1 MNKRTVSIIHE
12 LCDLEENTI
21 AGLAEKFQVS
31 QRTIRNDLNLISDL
45 FRENEMP
52 DLELKKGGLIQIP
65 GGFAQIHTLLSEEDF
80 YEYKL
85 SKEERKKIASAM
97 LVDATGYLTLSAIA
111 DALFVSRA
119 TIIADLDEIK
129 SFIRKSRLEVLS
141 HPNKGLRVEGKES
154 DKRIFLMSLFETG
167 MESQRTD
174 IIGKQFSEPE
184 EIKSLIEKILHEQE
198 HFHKSYLTDDSFE
211 KILRYLAIMV
221 RRNQQGEYV
230 EVRSR
235 RGNSKYLMAEDV
247 VRYICQYCQVTA
259 TEDEAQFLSELLVMA
274 RYMKQ
279 KDSNQNAVKIQLL
292 TRQFI
297 ERVSA
302 QLGIELNTDYDL
314 FENLA
319 GHLEAICAQS
329 AIPGTN
335 NPIIEELLKENQ
347 QVEEAVLDA
356 FPLLCEYAGR
366 EIPRTEAGYI
376 AVHFCAAIER
386 RKNKEISF
394 HVIVA
399 CHAGIGT
406 SHLLLERLKKH
417 FNFQIVDIVSSHEAQ
432 TLKEGAA
439 DFIISTVPLKGC
451 SLTYIIVSPLFT
463 DEDYIR
469 VGNLV
474 DSLRGS
480 RNLPVREEKRQ
491 ITSQGLLAQLSP
503 VIYEKMPD
511 QAKELMQQI
520 TQIVREYFQE
530 PIQAKVQEEIPSLSQ
545 LLSPSH
551 IQLNVQ
557 CTDWKDSI
565 SKSASLLLE
574 QGYIEERYIG
584 AMIANVE
591 ENGPYVVISK
601 GFAVPH
607 EGCDKGCLKTGMNL
621 IRLASPVAFGE
632 EETDP
637 VEFVCC
643 LSATDHKMHLKAFF
657 HLVNLLRQEAF
668 KEDLRKCET
677 AWEAASVIAKYE
689 SRLEEA
695 EE

>member
-12 LCDLEENTI
+12 LCDTQENTI

-45 FRENEMP
+45 LKENDLP
-52 DLELKKGGLIQIP
+52 VLELKRGGVICIP
-65 GGFAQIHTLLSEEDF
+65 GGAAQIHSLLSEEDF

-119 TIIADLDEIK
+119 TVIADLDEIK
-129 SFIRKSRLEVLS
+129 SFIKKGHLEVLS

-167 MESQRTD
+167 QQKPGSDIME
-174 IIGKQFSEPE
+174 KQFCEPD
-184 EIKSLIEKILHEQE
+184 EIQSLIEKILHEQE

-221 RRNQQGEYV
+221 RRNRQGEYV
-230 EVRSR
+230 EVRNK

-247 VRYICQYCQVTA
+247 VRYVCQYCQVTA
-259 TEDEAQFLSELLVMA
+259 TEDEVQFLSELLVMA

-279 KDSNQNAVKIQLL
+279 KESEQNAVKIQLL

-297 ERVSA
+297 EKVS
-302 QLGIELNTDYDL
+302 LETGIELNTDYDL

-347 QVEEAVLDA
+347 QIEKAVLLA
-356 FPLLCEYAGR
+356 LPLLHAYAGR
-366 EIPRTEAGYI
+366 EIPKTEAGYI

-451 SLTYIIVSPLFT
+451 SLKYIIVSPLFT

-480 RNLPVREEKRQ
+480 RNLPIREEKRQ
-491 ITSQGLLAQLSP
+491 ITSQGLLTRLSP
-503 VIYEKMPD
+503 VIYEKAPD
-511 QAKELMQQI
+511 QAKELMKEI
-520 TQIVREYFQE
+520 TRIVQGYFQE
-530 PIQAKVQEEIPSLSQ
+530 PVQTEVQEEIPSLSH

-565 SKSASLLLE
+565 SKSARLLLE
-574 QGYIEERYIG
+574 QGYIEERYIE

-621 IRLASPVAFGE
+621 IRLATPVVFGE

-657 HLVNLLRQEAF
+657 HLVNLLRQESF

-677 AWEAASVIAKYE
+677 AWEAAGLIAEYE
-689 SRLEEA
+689 AGLEDA

>member
-12 LCDLEENTI
+12 LCDTQENTI
-21 AGLAEKFQVS
+21 ASLAEKFQVS

-45 FRENEMP
+45 LKENGLP
-52 DLELKKGGLIQIP
+52 VLELKKGGVICIP
-65 GGFAQIHTLLSEEDF
+65 GGAAQIHTLLSEEDF

-111 DALFVSRA
+111 DVLFVSRA
-119 TIIADLDEIK
+119 TVIADLDEIK
-129 SFIRKSRLEVLS
+129 SFIKKGHLEVLS

-154 DKRIFLMSLFETG
+154 DKRIFLMSLFEIG
-167 MESQRTD
+167 QQKPGSDIME
-174 IIGKQFSEPE
+174 KQFCETDQ
-184 EIKSLIEKILHEQE
+184 IQSLIEKILHEQE
-198 HFHKSYLTDDSFE
+198 HSHKSYLTDDSFE

-221 RRNQQGEYV
+221 RRNRKGEYV
-230 EVRSR
+230 EVRNK
-235 RGNSKYLMAEDV
+235 RGNSKYLMAQDV
-247 VRYICQYCQVTA
+247 VRYVCQYCQVTA
-259 TEDEAQFLSELLVMA
+259 TEDEVQFLSELLVMA

-279 KDSNQNAVKIQLL
+279 KDSDQNAVKIQLL

-297 ERVSA
+297 EKVSSET
-302 QLGIELNTDYDL
+302 GIELNTDYDL

-335 NPIIEELLKENQ
+335 NPIIEEFLKENQ
-347 QVEEAVLDA
+347 QIERAVLSA
-356 FPLLCEYAGR
+356 FPLLHAYAGR
-366 EIPRTEAGYI
+366 EILKTEAGYI

-439 DFIISTVPLKGC
+439 DFIISTVPLKNC
-451 SLTYIIVSPLFT
+451 SLRYIIVSPLFT

-480 RNLPVREEKRQ
+480 RNFPIREEKRQ
-491 ITSQGLLAQLSP
+491 ITSQGLLTRLSP
-503 VIYEKMPD
+503 VVYEKVPD
-511 QAKELMQQI
+511 QAKELMKEI
-520 TQIVREYFQE
+520 ARIVGEYFQE
-530 PIQAKVQEEIPSLSQ
+530 PVHNEEQDEILSLSQ
-545 LLSPSH
+545 LLSPLH
-551 IQLNVQ
+551 IQLDVD
-557 CTDWKDSI
+557 CTDWKDAI
-565 SKSASLLLE
+565 TKAVFPLFAK
-574 QGYIEERYIG
+574 GYIEERYIE
-584 AMIANVE
+584 AMIMNIE

-607 EGCDKGCLKTGMNL
+607 EGCDKGCIKTGMNL
-621 IRLASPVAFGE
+621 IRLSTPVAFGD

-643 LSATDHKMHLKAFF
+643 LSARDHKMHLKAFF
-657 HLVNLLRQEAF
+657 HLVNLLRQETF
-668 KEDLRKCET
+668 KEDLRNCKTVQET
-677 AWEAASVIAKYE
+677 AEMIARYEAS
-689 SRLEEA
+689 LEDA